1 MGMFTDV
8 GGVPVVS
15 ASTGHDGGF
24 GGNWI
29 FALVIIFFA
38 LVFFRGGAF
47 GGERHG
53 EGGAPAAAAFTEING
68 RFNALEQSVG
78 HIEDL
83 AALRAIQASQCE
95 TNQNILRNGFELSKE
110 ILINSN
116 VTQRQLAECCCTTQR
131 GIDKL
136 AYEGASNTCQ
146 IITNANENTGKIL
159 VELKN
164 AEITALRDKLAE
176 RDLQLSQ
183 CNQNAT
189 LIAALKPPC
198 PVPAYP
204 TCNPNWPSP
213 GYYGF
218 AGAPV
223 AGFGGG
229 GCCGGNGFANGFAA

>member
-1 MGMFTDV
+1 MGMFNDV

-15 ASTGHDGGF
+15 ASTGHDGF

-47 GGERHG
+47 GGERHDG
-53 EGGAPAAAAFTEING
+53 GGAPAAAAFTEING
-68 RFNALEQSVG
+68 RFNALEASVG
-78 HIEDL
+78 HINDL
-83 AALRAIQASQCE
+83 AELRAIQNAQCE

-110 ILINSN
+110 ILISSG
-116 VTQRQLAECCCTTQR
+116 VTQRQLADCCCTTQR
-131 GIDKL
+131 GIDRL
-136 AYEGASNTCQ
+136 AYEGAQNTCQ

-159 VELKN
+159 AAMKDT
-164 AEITALRDKLAE
+164 EITNLRDKLAE
-176 RDLQLSQ
+176 ANLGLSQ
-183 CNQNAT
+183 CQQNAT

-213 GYYGF
+213 GYYG
-218 AGAPV
+218 GV
-223 AGFGGG
+223 AGFGGFGQGG
-229 GCCGGNGFANGFAA
+229 GCCGGGFANGFAA